1 MALDCTIAH
10 AVPGRVRLRVP
21 AVRTD
26 AAVAGALERAL
37 DQRDGVERV
46 RLNRTCASVVVRHD
60 TGRTEAEGLRTFVE
74 EQAPDALIATYGEGP
89 PRRPAHDRS
98 GLDFGLSSAAVATGL
113 FASSW
118 TAPLVPLLLAPS
130 IQAMFGRAYDALT
143 RRQTLNVDVLDS
155 AATTLMLGQ
164 GQLFSAA
171 FMVWLVDLGDY
182 IRYRTMERSR
192 RAIGEM
198 LEVEE
203 PRAWVVRDGTKERVP
218 AETLAAGDEVV
229 VYTGERVP
237 VDGTVT
243 RGEAAVDEQALTGE
257 SRPVE
262 KAAGDT
268 AYAATVVREGKIYV
282 RAERVGPDTEAA
294 QIVRLIREAPR
305 SDTRMQDAAE
315 RRADRLVPVS
325 LGGAGALLLVTGD
338 AGRAASLL
346 IIDYGTGIRVA
357 APTTVLASMT
367 KAARRGILVKS
378 GRALEALAELDAV
391 VFDKTGTLTTGD
403 QRVEHVFGYGR
414 DEAEVLRLAAGAEQ
428 RLSHPIAEAVVQEAT
443 ARGLTVPDRP
453 ASTYEVGKGVVATV
467 EGRTLHV
474 GSRTLLTEAGIEI
487 PDAAAADVARIERA
501 AASPLYVAADG
512 RLVGLLSLT
521 DPIREE
527 APAVLTALRER
538 GVDTMVMLTGD
549 REPVARR
556 VADRLGLDTVVAEVL
571 PDEKVEVV
579 EALQDKGHTVGVVG
593 DGVNDS
599 PALARA
605 DVGIAVNGG
614 TDVAQEASD
623 VVLLRGNLELIPAAV
638 DAAREAVALIDQN
651 WRLIATPNT
660 MALGLTALGVI
671 GPVAATVISNG
682 AAIVAGANALR
693 PLFDRSDP
701 GGGEPPS
708 APSLPAEAAR
718 PESFAGDGADDGP
731 PPVPEDTAADPDTA
745 SSQ

>member
-1 MALDCTIAH
+1 MALDCSVAH

-21 AVRTD
+21 AVQTND
-26 AAVAGALERAL
+26 AVAGALERAL

-46 RLNRTCASVVVRHD
+46 RLNRTCASVVVRYD
-60 TGRTEAEGLRTFVE
+60 PEQSAAEVLRAFVE
-74 EQAPDALIATYGEGP
+74 KQTSDMLVATHGADP
-89 PRRPAHDRS
+89 PRRPSYDRS

-113 FASSW
+113 VFSSW
-118 TAPLVPLLLAPS
+118 SVPFVPLMLAPS

-164 GQLFSAA
+164 GQFFSAA

-182 IRYRTMERSR
+182 IRYRTMERSQ

-203 PRAWVVRDGTKERVP
+203 QRAWVVRDGTKERVP
-218 AETLAAGDEVV
+218 VEALAAGDEVV
-229 VYTGERVP
+229 VYTGERIP
-237 VDGTVT
+237 ADGTVT

-262 KAAGDT
+262 KTAGDPV
-268 AYAATVVREGKIYV
+268 YAATVVREGKIYF
-282 RAERVGPDTEAA
+282 RADRVGTDTEAA

-325 LGGAGALLLVTGD
+325 LGGAGALLVLTGN

-367 KAARRGILVKS
+367 KAARQGILVKS

-403 QRVEHVFGYGR
+403 QHVERVFGYNL
-414 DEAEVLRLAAGAEQ
+414 DETEVLRLAAGAEQ
-428 RLSHPIAEAVVQEAT
+428 RLSHPIARAVVQEAT
-443 ARGLTVPDRP
+443 ARGIEIPDRP
-453 ASTYEVGKGVVATV
+453 ASSYEVGKGVVATV
-467 EGRTLHV
+467 EGRTMHV
-474 GSRTLLTEAGIEI
+474 GNRALLSEAGIEV
-487 PDAAAADVARIERA
+487 PDAAAADGATIEQA

-527 APAVLTALRER
+527 APAVLGALRER

-556 VADRLGLDTVVAEVL
+556 VADRLGIDTVVAEVF

-579 EALQDKGHTVGVVG
+579 KALQEKGYTVGVVG

-599 PALARA
+599 PALSRA

-623 VVLLRGNLELIPAAV
+623 VVLLRGNLEMIPAAIDTV
-638 DAAREAVALIDQN
+638 REAVVLIDQN
-651 WRLIATPNT
+651 WRLIAAPNT
-660 MALGLTALGVI
+660 AALGLTALGII

-682 AAIVAGANALR
+682 AAIAAGANALR
-693 PLFDRSDP
+693 PLVDRSDP
-701 GGGEPPS
+701 DEAESSS
-708 APSLPAEAAR
+708 AASLPVEEAR
-718 PESFAGDGADDGP
+718 PESLSRDGAEEGAPSMTNDAAVGTDAP
-731 PPVPEDTAADPDTA
+731 PA
-745 SSQ
+745 